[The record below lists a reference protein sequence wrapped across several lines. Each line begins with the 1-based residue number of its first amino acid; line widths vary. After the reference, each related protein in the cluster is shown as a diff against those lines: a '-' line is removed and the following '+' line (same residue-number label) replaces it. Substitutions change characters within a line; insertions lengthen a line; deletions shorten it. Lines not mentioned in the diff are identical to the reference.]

1 MKKTYAALAAGIAIV
16 GLGLLMLLAP
26 SLYEVVDKGHDIR
39 GYDSGVIYK
48 IEIAD
53 SVTVYAAEESQP
65 DMDHIS
71 GSALVALATASLM
84 VALLLG
90 AKGGSRRI
98 RKFYVFATAGLAFLA
113 FDEFFA
119 VHETIGHNLLFLSDF
134 PGIERP
140 DDLIIA
146 LYVIPAIAFLYYFRD
161 VLTDSRRAIQFFLAA
176 LVGFVLAG
184 LSDIAG
190 LSVDEPLEVL
200 TAAMI
205 VGGFISLIVT
215 HLAGLG
221 DYRSTDP
228 AAVTPAAPE
237 SSALPAS

>member
-1 MKKTYAALAAGIAIV
+1 MKKYAALAAGIAIAA
-16 GLGLLMLLAP
+16 LGLLMFLAP
-26 SLYEVVDKGHDIR
+26 SAYEVVDKGKDVRPYESGTVYEIR
-39 GYDSGVIYK
+39 V
-48 IEIAD
+48 AD
-53 SVTVYAAEESQP
+53 TVTVYAAEESQP

-90 AKGGSRRI
+90 AKNGSRRV
-98 RKFYVFATAGLAFLA
+98 RRFYLFATAGLAFLA

-119 VHETIGHNLLFLSDF
+119 VHETVGHNLLFLSDV

-146 LYVIPAIAFLYYFRD
+146 LYIIPAIAFLYYFRD
-161 VLTDSRRAIQFFLAA
+161 VLTSSSRAVKFFAAAIG
-176 LVGFVLAG
+176 GFVLSG

-190 LSVDEPLEVL
+190 MSVDEPLEVI
-200 TAAMI
+200 TAALI

-221 DYRSTDP
+221 DYAPSDP
-228 AAVTPAAPE
+228 AAAPPAAPE
-237 SSALPAS
+237 SPALSR